1 MIFANITQSVNTR
14 TDSTTQH
21 NSINRYCILIKFLR
35 MSVKDRYHKIKMRLI
50 SCCNVS
56 CNSLGRQGGG
66 RWVASFCRNDRN
78 FNFGCDLR
86 KIENFLEQE
95 DFRNGFYAKN
105 WSRQCQALR
114 DSIANSKCHKGQRF

>member
-66 RWVASFCRNDRN
+66 RHFAEMTGTSTLGAIYGKLRIFLNKRTSEMDSTQKIGCLLYTSPSPRDRQ
-78 FNFGCDLR
+78 
-86 KIENFLEQE
+86 K
-95 DFRNGFYAKN
+95 
-105 WSRQCQALR
+105 SRMPSSA
-114 DSIANSKCHKGQRF
+114 